1 MQGWCMVMVVAKNNK
16 ITYPYH
22 IVSYHAWDMGMTK
35 CVYIY
40 IYKRLFFVMLHLE
53 AFIVY

>member
-35 CVYIY
+35 
-40 IYKRLFFVMLHLE
+40 RLFFVMLHLE